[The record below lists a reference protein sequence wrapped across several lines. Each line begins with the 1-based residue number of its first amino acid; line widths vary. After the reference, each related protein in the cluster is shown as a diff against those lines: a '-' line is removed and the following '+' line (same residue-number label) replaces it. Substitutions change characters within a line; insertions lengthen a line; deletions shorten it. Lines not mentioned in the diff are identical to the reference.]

1 MSKPTLVR
9 EGAVVAKRT
18 QRNGNTT
25 LGNNSVN
32 TNAIQDKAVTLDKL
46 ADQANHTLWAA
57 DGFNSFV
64 VADKL
69 VPVNAAPGAGQ
80 YRSAINNRAPILDLA
95 KDLSVNHGVR
105 RIVTQYLEVARDE
118 FGQNGELCWKA
129 PNDKANLIRFA
140 GEWAQ
145 IRDTDG
151 TFLRAPQAQT
161 ANYIEVVFWGTGLNL
176 LHRPAGGAV
185 DWRATVDGA
194 AEGANFLPSSAN
206 ALVTLNYDV
215 MQITPVTSN
224 LTPALHTV
232 RIRKADTVSTF
243 DVYGFEIINASTSLV
258 ARPGEGYVG
267 GANTTLDQESLLS
280 LSSGFTNQYGTPG
293 TRGGKVV
300 VYLNKDGQILKD
312 VRWTET
318 AQANL
323 ASANHS
329 NEEVILKVS
338 HRDFGR
344 AIPGSNDPDQ
354 VINAVSSTR
363 AFNLADNSTNLMF
376 RNTFSTTPGTGPDV
390 IYVTAGSGNDI
401 VIHFIGTGLDVTTAN
416 TFVAATLQFDVIVD
430 GTSVGIYSVGA
441 SPVSP
446 FVQKLVSGLPFG
458 SHVVRLSNPSGVNV
472 APGIMDFIVY
482 GPKTPQVPS
491 GSMKL
496 AEYNLM
502 ATFAANS
509 TANQYR
515 ISTGVIRKNPYR
527 EFNYVNGTGGTTD
540 WQFTNSGAPSE
551 LNPSF
556 YGIQSDRLNAYAEY
570 TFWGTGFDFRT
581 QIQSNGPDNLQVSL
595 QNLSAGG
602 SLLAATTTNFP
613 TMSTSVY
620 GTGSAFNSSTGVLDM
635 RDASTVS
642 GAGFV
647 LSSLPLALWKVR
659 FNNGTAGHF
668 PRIEA
673 LDIITPVYTRSF
685 SVPGTYRTENTV
697 GNNSLGDARLLSP
710 TESANSGTEAAV
722 AQGITVGPTVNT
734 NAMVPLP
741 NMKLAVVS
749 AGGWYLLNF
758 SGSFQCLNAS
768 SAGVRVRAQV
778 NGRTITD
785 EFSAVENVAN
795 STIGDLSISVPV
807 YLEPGNHQVTLVWRS
822 SLASQTV
829 AALGTSRILSVV
841 KL

>member
-25 LGNNSVN
+25 LANNSVN

-57 DGFNSFV
+57 DGFSSFI

-69 VPVNAAPGAGQ
+69 LPVNAAPGIGQ
-80 YRSAINNRAPILDLA
+80 YRSAINNRAPILDLS

-105 RIVTQYLEVARDE
+105 RIITQYLEVARDE
-118 FGQNGELCWKA
+118 FGPNGELCWKA

-140 GEWAQ
+140 GFWSQ
-145 IRDTDG
+145 VRDVAG
-151 TFLRAPQAQT
+151 TFLQAPT
-161 ANYIEVVFWGTGLNL
+161 SETSNFIEIVFWGTGLNL

-185 DWRATVDGA
+185 DWRASVDGA
-194 AEGANFLPSSAN
+194 AEGSNFLPNSASV
-206 ALVTLNYDV
+206 LQSLLYDV
-215 MQITPVTSN
+215 MQITPVVSN
-224 LTPALHTV
+224 LTPGLHTV
-232 RIRKADTVSTF
+232 RIRKADTISTF

-258 ARPGEGYVG
+258 ARPGEAYVA
-267 GANTTLDQESLLS
+267 GANTTLDQESTVAI
-280 LSSGFTNQYGTPG
+280 SSGFTNQYGTPG

-300 VYLNKDGQILKD
+300 VYLTKDGQILKD
-312 VRWTET
+312 IRWTET

-323 ASANHS
+323 ASANHA
-329 NEEVILKVS
+329 NEEVVLKVS

-344 AIPGSNDPDQ
+344 SSASSSDPDN

-363 AFNLADNSTNLMF
+363 AFNLADNSTSLMI
-376 RNTFSTTPGTGPDV
+376 RNAFSTIPGTGVDAV
-390 IYVTAGSGNDI
+390 YTDAGVGNDI
-401 VIHFIGTGLDVTTAN
+401 VIHFIGTGLDVTTLN
-416 TFVAATLQFDVIVD
+416 TVSAATLQYDVIVD
-430 GTSVGIYSVGA
+430 GVSVGTYSVPGPA
-441 SPVSP
+441 TQAY
-446 FVQKLVSGLPFG
+446 VQKIVSGLPFG
-458 SHVVRLSNPSGVNV
+458 SHTVRFANLSGVNFG
-472 APGIMDFIVY
+472 PGIVDYIIY

-491 GSMKL
+491 GAMKL
-496 AEYNLM
+496 SEYNLM
-502 ATFAANS
+502 ASFVANA
-509 TANQYR
+509 TASQYR

-527 EFNYVNGTGGTTD
+527 EFNYVNGTGGTVN
-540 WQFTNSGAPSE
+540 WEFTNSGTPSE

-556 YGIQSDRLNAYAEY
+556 YGLQSDRLNAYAEY

-581 QIQSNGPDNLQVSL
+581 QIQSNGPDNLQISL
-595 QNLSAGG
+595 QNLGAGG

-620 GTGSAFNSSTGVLDM
+620 GTGSAFNATTGVLDM

-647 LSSLPLALWKVR
+647 LSNLPLSLWKVR

-673 LDIITPVYTRSF
+673 LDIITPVYSRSF
-685 SVPGTYRTENTV
+685 NVPGTYRMENTV

-710 TESANSGTEAAV
+710 IEQSNSGTEAAV
-722 AQGITVGPTVNT
+722 AYGLASAPTVNT
-734 NAMVPLP
+734 NAMVPFP
-741 NMKLAVVS
+741 NMRLAVAS
-749 AGGWYLLNF
+749 AGSWYLINF
-758 SGSFQCLNAS
+758 SGSFQCQNAS
-768 SAGVRVRAQV
+768 SAGVRVQVQV
-778 NGRTITD
+778 NGRTITG
-785 EFSAVENVAN
+785 EFLAVENVAN
-795 STIGDLSISVPV
+795 SVTGDLSISVPV
-807 YLEPGNHQVTLVWRS
+807 YLEPGNHNIMLVWRS

-829 AALGTSRILSVV
+829 AGIGTSRILSVV